1 MFDCS
6 DDVLA
11 YHSDEVT
18 LPQADRTEMRD
29 RRDANRN
36 RAKDGLK
43 KNKRP
48 LPREFC
54 SQGSYAMLT
63 MVQYPRKDYDIDD
76 GAYFLATDLVGPP
89 GGEMTAL
96 QARQM
101 VRDAIDDGCFTTAPE
116 VRKNCVRV
124 YYEAGYHVDVAVYRI
139 KIERDVF
146 GNEKEICELASS
158 SWKRSDARKV
168 TDWFDQE
175 NTRQSPDTT
184 NGRQLRR
191 ITRFIKKFARSR
203 DSWSASIARGLTITK
218 LVTERYYV
226 DSKREDAALYNT
238 MKAIR
243 DRLNSSLEVAHP
255 VTPGDSLTKGTD
267 DAKSKFLRSK
277 LTDALGW
284 LDVLF
289 DPNCTRTQALAA
301 WDKVFNAD
309 YFSNRDTAT
318 SKASASLLRNA
329 TPVGGLTF
337 PNRPVTP
344 RNPGG
349 FA

>member
-11 YHSDEVT
+11 YHNDEVT
-18 LPQADRTEMRD
+18 LPQADRTEMRG
-29 RRDANRN
+29 RRDANRK
-36 RAKDGLK
+36 RLKDGLK

-48 LPREFC
+48 LPRDFC
-54 SQGSYAMLT
+54 KQGSYAMLT
-63 MVQYPRKDYDIDD
+63 MVQHPENDYDIDD
-76 GAYFLATDLVGPP
+76 GAYFLATDLVGPN

-101 VRDAIDDGCFTTAPE
+101 VRDAIDDGSFKTKPE

-139 KIERDVF
+139 RIARDIF
-146 GNEKEICELASS
+146 GNETEIYELASS
-158 SWKRSDARKV
+158 SWKRSDARHV
-168 TDWFDQE
+168 TEWFDKE

-191 ITRFIKKFARSR
+191 MTRFTKKFSRSR
-203 DSWSASIARGLTITK
+203 DSWSTSTASGFTITK
-218 LVTERYYV
+218 LITERYSS
-226 DSKREDAALYNT
+226 DSKREDVALYNT

-243 DRLNSSLEVAHP
+243 DRLNLNLEVAHP
-255 VTPGDSLTKGTD
+255 VTPNEMLTKGTD
-267 DAKSKFLRSK
+267 DAKTKFLRTK

-284 LDVLF
+284 LAVLF
-289 DPNCTRTQALAA
+289 DPKCTRTQALAA
-301 WDKVFNAD
+301 WDKVFNTD
-309 YFSNRDTAT
+309 YFSNRDTST
-318 SKASASLLRNA
+318 TKASASLLRTA
-329 TPVGGLTF
+329 TPVGGLSF